1 MSLNNRAP
9 PSSQG
14 RRQGPPTPN
23 LPREEVIDA
32 NSALFQ
38 LPIFQASPSQ
48 LNSRQEVYVPQKE
61 AVLLLKH
68 MEDEAKQRI

>member
-1 MSLNNRAP
+1 
-9 PSSQG
+9 
-14 RRQGPPTPN
+14 
-23 LPREEVIDA
+23 VIDA

-68 MEDEAKQRI
+68 MEDDAKQRI